1 MNQITSYTQPDTLP
15 MGIASV
21 QTVADQLAEFGRYED
36 NYIVHASEGETV
48 IPMAV
53 LDRNPDLKNSLFEQ
67 MRQMGL
73 DPERYVVGNELNS
86 INPVTGQPE
95 FFLKKVGRGLKKVFK
110 KIAPVVLPIVA
121 ASTPL
126 GPIYGAAVGSG
137 VSSLAQGKSLK
148 KSFRDALIS
157 GGIAGLTRGLTGG
170 MGAVRQDLSDFS
182 GRLGQTFRNP
192 FKGAPYLAN
201 PFQPETST
209 DPFRQGIYSQPATN
223 TAQNNFIVEDKRL
236 RADPTL
242 SAFSE
247 DNIMELARENV
258 AKNAPSFLSKYGPA
272 IGLGAVGLGALGAF
286 DEPEDEEQVAF
297 FADSPKYQPG
307 TPLGDINQRLLA
319 SPGIGQPR
327 PFVPVAMEDVIVPSR
342 FAANGG
348 EIDRQYFPPRIGA
361 ISGPGTGTSD
371 DVPAMLS
378 DGEFVMTA
386 DAVRGAGGGSRERG
400 MRNMY
405 DMMRR
410 FEGGAVV

>member
-1 MNQITSYTQPDTLP
+1 MNQITSYTQPDTPP

-21 QTVADQLAEFGRYED
+21 QTVADQLAEFGRHED

-53 LDRNPDLKNSLFEQ
+53 LDRNPDLKNNLFEQ

-73 DPERYVVGNELNS
+73 DPERYIVGNELNS

-95 FFLKKVGRGLKKVFK
+95 FFLKKIGRGLKKAFK
-110 KIAPVVLPIVA
+110 KIAPVVLPFVA
-121 ASTPL
+121 AATPL
-126 GPIYGAAVGSG
+126 GPIYGAMAGTG
-137 VSSLAQGKSLK
+137 IASLAQGKSLK
-148 KSFRDALIS
+148 KSLRDALVS
-157 GGIAGLTRGLTGG
+157 GGVAGLTRGLTGG
-170 MGAVRQDLSDFS
+170 MGAVRQDLSNFS

-201 PFQPETST
+201 PFKPENST
-209 DPFRQGIYSQPATN
+209 DPFRQGIYSSTGPGAVSNSLTDEVN
-223 TAQNNFIVEDKRL
+223 KI
-236 RADPTL
+236 
-242 SAFSE
+242 
-247 DNIMELARENV
+247 LAEGQIKDENV
-258 AKNAPSFLSKYGPA
+258 ALALAKDNLAKNTPSFLSKYGPA

-286 DEPEDEEQVAF
+286 DEPEDEERVDF
-297 FADSPKYQPG
+297 FADDPKYQPG
-307 TPLGDINQRLLA
+307 TPLGDANQRLLT
-319 SPGIGQPR
+319 SGGVGQPR
-327 PFVPVAMEDVIVPSR
+327 PFTPVAMEDVVIPSR

-386 DAVRGAGGGSRERG
+386 KAVRGAGNGSREQG

-405 DMMRR
+405 DIMRR